1 LTAEIPMTRRINSTF
16 SPGWIAVLKLLALF
30 VLVPFAE
37 LVLLLKLADYTSISF
52 TLGLI
57 VLTGVVGTMLAR
69 HQGWRTMQSIQ
80 QQLESGK
87 LPTEPLLDAAMIFFA
102 GALLL
107 TPGVLTDAFGLSL
120 LIPLC
125 RRFYRQR
132 LSGWIRRNFHVQ
144 SFNYDASGKG
154 SPAEDDDEVDSYVVE
169 QQDKIDKDS

>member
-1 LTAEIPMTRRINSTF
+1 M
-16 SPGWIAVLKLLALF
+16 LKLLALF
-30 VLVPFAE
+30 VFVPFVE
-37 LVLLLKLADYTSISF
+37 LVLLLQLAKYTSIGF
-52 TLGLI
+52 TLGVI
-57 VLTGVVGTMLAR
+57 VLTGVVGSMLAR

-132 LSGWIRRNFHVQ
+132 LSGWIRRNFRVQ
-144 SFNYDASGKG
+144 SFNYDASRPD
-154 SPAEDDDEVDSYVVE
+154 SPRDDQDDVVDSYVVD